1 MTDTALFENPKTL
14 EIPAADEAT
23 VAAITRLSRRSSTA
37 KPRAPRKAP
46 TQKSQREPTAAKHRI
61 GGDHPAIF
69 GTVIV
74 GFTVIAAACFTIS
87 ATALVVVGGWQQTPD
102 VIDPLAIIMVD
113 APILVGQA
121 AVAHFKWKEQIAWL
135 VLARIFVGAM
145 TAFSAYANFV
155 YTISASRAAN
165 DTNGLSNYEEVTG
178 AVFHAAAPV
187 ILYVCGEFL
196 VQMITRQKRNITR
209 LYKMTL
215 RDLERVEKELR
226 RRQKSIAVNEA
237 RAQRGA
243 APKVRRGGAVDED
256 EVTA

>member
-1 MTDTALFENPKTL
+1 MTDLTL
-14 EIPAADEAT
+14 DDPPTVEAI
-23 VAAITRLSRRSSTA
+23 ARLSRRRPNT
-37 KPRAPRKAP
+37 KPRAARKAVP
-46 TQKSQREPTAAKHRI
+46 ATTSHREPTAARLRI

-74 GFTVIAAACFTIS
+74 GFAIIAAACFTIS

-121 AVAHFKWKEQIAWL
+121 AVAHFKWKEQTVWL

-145 TAFSAYANFV
+145 TAFSSYANFV
-155 YTISASRAAN
+155 YTVSANRAAN
-165 DTNGLSNYEEVTG
+165 DTTGLSNYEEVTG

-226 RRQKSIAVNEA
+226 RRARSISVHEA
-237 RAQRGA
+237 RAQRGTTV
-243 APKVRRGGAVDED
+243 KTRREATAEDD
-256 EVTA
+256 EVQA